1 MQFQLLLRSQKKS
14 LVPNNILDLRK
25 WGATREHWCPPT
37 LPQPKLSHDLAH
49 LGGLK
54 SASCR
59 SEFSAG
65 RGAHSLTK
73 GYCKEGKISVAREN
87 IPWWFKVILSLSLVH
102 ARRPSSV
109 WRAKTP
115 NFTGTIDPF
124 RKSIAQRRWSPFLG
138 VKHAIVSES
147 SPYTGVAHF
156 LRASRAKYTRALT
169 QPSCQIFARHM
180 CPDNGGIR

>member
-1 MQFQLLLRSQKKS
+1 MPSFFFFIDAPFLFENHVYFLQLKTQASCTSIEPEMQFQLLLRSQKKS

-65 RGAHSLTK
+65 RGARSLTK

-115 NFTGTIDPF
+115 NFTGT
-124 RKSIAQRRWSPFLG
+124 
-138 VKHAIVSES
+138 
-147 SPYTGVAHF
+147 
-156 LRASRAKYTRALT
+156 
-169 QPSCQIFARHM
+169 
-180 CPDNGGIR
+180 